1 MTAIIGGIDA
11 NARPPTDYGQ
21 VTGSLRCGEAD
32 APGRQFVDLLAPG
45 LWLPS
50 TFETLH
56 NGPSPTF
63 QHLSGHQH
71 RIDFIA
77 IGGEMM
83 VHSAS
88 AEVAEDFDTANS
100 VANQLYRPRFDRTNL
115 CSEAF
120 ASMSLLAHA
129 RRCWRQK
136 RYHGCV
142 LQDYQTGS
150 GWPVG
155 QGRECGQPPRPVW
168 HGPGRHACLA

>member
-1 MTAIIGGIDA
+1 
-11 NARPPTDYGQ
+11 
-21 VTGSLRCGEAD
+21 
-32 APGRQFVDLLAPG
+32 
-45 LWLPS
+45 
-50 TFETLH
+50 
-56 NGPSPTF
+56 
-63 QHLSGHQH
+63 
-71 RIDFIA
+71 
-77 IGGEMM
+77 M

-100 VANQLYRPRFDRTNL
+100 VANHKALEAWIVGSTGPASATKKLYRPRFDRTNL